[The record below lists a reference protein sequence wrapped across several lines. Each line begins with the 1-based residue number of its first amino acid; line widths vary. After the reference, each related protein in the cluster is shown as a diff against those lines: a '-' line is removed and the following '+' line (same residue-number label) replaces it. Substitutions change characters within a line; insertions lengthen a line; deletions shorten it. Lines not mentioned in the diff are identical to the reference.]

1 MSEKI
6 INFIK
11 SLNEKDLK
19 YLYERYL
26 DMAFT
31 FYIDCEEAKYNRAI
45 KIINLIDETLR
56 EKGIWVEK

>member
-1 MSEKI
+1 MYQTI
-6 INFIK
+6 IKYINT
-11 SLNEKDLK
+11 LNEKDLK

-31 FYIDCEEAKYNRAI
+31 FHIDCEEAKYNRAL

-56 EKGIWVEK
+56 EKGYWKK